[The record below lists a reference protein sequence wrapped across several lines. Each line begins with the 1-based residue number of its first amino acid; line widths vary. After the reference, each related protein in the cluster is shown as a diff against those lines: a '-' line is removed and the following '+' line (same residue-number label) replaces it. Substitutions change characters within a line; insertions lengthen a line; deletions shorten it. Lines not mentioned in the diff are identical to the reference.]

1 MDGEIVSL
9 DGNSFLARLMAR
21 RRFGMRP
28 GLDTMQ
34 SLLAALGNPQ
44 DELKFVHVAGTNGKG
59 AVSAILD
66 TVLRA
71 AGYSVCRYTSPHLV
85 SIAERFFVDGRP
97 ADMDELDA
105 VADAVFPVVEA
116 FERSRQADVTFF
128 EALTAVAFVLF
139 ARHKPDVVVLE
150 TGLGG
155 RLDATNVVRN
165 VLVSVITR
173 IGLDHCE
180 WLGSTY
186 AAIAG
191 EKAGI
196 VKRGRPVVC
205 GAMPES
211 AKETVG
217 RFASLNGC
225 DFVSAED
232 HVSVRR
238 LVPLTVTTPQRNLPP
253 IDFALF
259 GAFQVENAC
268 TALTALDVLVKR
280 CGYAI
285 ADHAVVAGLSQ
296 VVWPGRCQK
305 IVRDGVTLFVDGAH
319 NPDGARALR
328 DSLRLAKVKE
338 PVGLIAGYCGDKDV
352 LDHLRA
358 MSAIAARGWAVPIR
372 NSRSLDP
379 EGVAERM
386 QLAGFVT
393 AEPYGSLAA
402 ALPPALGWA
411 RETGGTLVVC
421 GSLFLA
427 AEALVEL
434 DAFPWTV
441 RAPDANELTLR

>member
-1 MDGEIVSL
+1 MSL
-9 DGNSFLARLMAR
+9 DTNSFLEQLMAR

-28 GLDTMQ
+28 GLDTMRA
-34 SLLAALGNPQ
+34 LLAELGNPQ
-44 DELKFVHVAGTNGKG
+44 DALKFVHVAGTNGKG
-59 AVSAILD
+59 AVTAILD

-85 SIAERFFVDGRP
+85 SISERFFVDGQP
-97 ADMDELDA
+97 ADRAELDA
-105 VADAVFPVVEA
+105 VANDVFPVVAA
-116 FERSRQADVTFF
+116 FEKRQQVDVTFF

-139 ARHKPDVVVLE
+139 ARHHPDFVILE

-155 RLDATNVVRN
+155 RLDATNVVQN

-186 AAIAG
+186 PAIAE
-191 EKAGI
+191 EKSGI
-196 VKRGRPVVC
+196 IKPGRPVVC
-205 GAMPES
+205 GVMPES

-232 HVSVRR
+232 HVSVSC
-238 LVPLTVTTPQRNLPP
+238 LTPLKVTTPYRNLPP
-253 IDFALF
+253 IDFSLF
-259 GAFQVENAC
+259 GAFQVENAR
-268 TALTALDVLVKR
+268 TALTVLDVLVKQ
-280 CGYAI
+280 CGYTI
-285 ADHAVVAGLSQ
+285 PDHAVVTGLSQ

-305 IVRDGVTLFVDGAH
+305 IVKDGVTIFVDGAH

-338 PVGLIAGYCGDKDV
+338 PVGIIAGYCGDKDV
-352 LDHLRA
+352 LDHLRT
-358 MSAIAARGWAVPIR
+358 MSGIAVRGWAVPIH
-372 NSRSLDP
+372 NSRSLDS

-386 QLAGFVT
+386 QMAGLVDVASCDSLSDAFPRALA
-393 AEPYGSLAA
+393 
-402 ALPPALGWA
+402 WA

-441 RAPDANELTLR
+441 RVPDANELTLH